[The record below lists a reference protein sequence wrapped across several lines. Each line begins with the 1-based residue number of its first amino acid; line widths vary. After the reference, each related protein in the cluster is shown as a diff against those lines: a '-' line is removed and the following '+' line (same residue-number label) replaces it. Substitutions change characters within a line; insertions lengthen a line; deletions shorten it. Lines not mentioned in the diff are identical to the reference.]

1 MKKIISILL
10 STIIFCSLFA
20 IPLSVGAKTINIE
33 SSTVAMDADCEDG
46 YRFVERCEEGVTKDN
61 WAYHIIKEQN
71 INTDEYKFFAALAA
85 YKGTATT
92 VTLPTKISTETGTYD
107 ILKYYGHILA
117 NNNTVKKASIPDNN
131 TKIQIPG
138 TIFASSSTL
147 EEVTIGSAVKSV
159 YTSMFESDT
168 KLKTVNFTKEFLAQK
183 PFVGSRA
190 FAKCTSLRNLVLPN
204 GISGIADD
212 ALVDAKNLETVSCG
226 KDIEEFGIYN
236 NVNLKKITLNC
247 KKAKTRLYFNNFG
260 WEGVNHNPKA
270 FNYKPVIVEC
280 YSGTEAEY
288 YVNNVYPYW
297 KGYEDDFKFVSL
309 GQCEGTPYSHPTT
322 APPTT
327 TAPYTV
333 SVGEGSEF
341 YLAGTFNDWT
351 RDDSTKLI
359 YNPTSKTLEK
369 EVTLNKGVYEFI
381 VCDIN
386 TSHRFN
392 LIKGGILG
400 DNNCPDPSKFSIAT
414 DNSKVKFVFDGIKVK
429 MYINEQEATSTTLPP
444 ETSTSTTLP
453 PETSTSTSTS
463 SSSTVTSTS
472 VTTSTTV
479 PDTSVSE
486 TASVPSTP
494 SKPTVTAGTLE
505 LEKTNDTL
513 FVGKGREYKYTFTCN
528 DLINHVEFV
537 SDKNTVAQVNLNKD
551 NTFTV
556 VPLTKGTATI
566 TATLYDRDNREV
578 TKSTFTV
585 TVKQPVTKITIKA
598 NNKVVNNNV
607 INIKKVNGRAK
618 LNVSVAPANAD
629 NKNYSYSYNKNIIS
643 IDEKGN
649 VKAKKI
655 GFTNVTVKSND
666 GKLKTTVKVT
676 VGNTATGI
684 KISSARF
691 ITNVNSK
698 SKFNPTI
705 YYKKYS
711 NNKLGK
717 DAFWKSS
724 NNRVATIDKDGNVTA
739 VADGWCYIQATAKD
753 GSNKK
758 SNNCLVIVG
767 KNKVQS
773 IKKTNYT
780 QSKINVKKK
789 HSITLKVEVKKINA
803 TYKNCNW
810 SANNKLV
817 KISNTKI
824 YYSKDKKHC
833 YVQAKVTTKKKGTCY
848 VYCKT
853 KDGSNKQ
860 LRYKIVIK

>member
-1 MKKIISILL
+1 M
-10 STIIFCSLFA
+10 FC
-20 IPLSVGAKTINIE
+20 
-33 SSTVAMDADCEDG
+33 DC
-46 YRFVERCEEGVTKDN
+46 
-61 WAYHIIKEQN
+61 
-71 INTDEYKFFAALAA
+71 
-85 YKGTATT
+85 
-92 VTLPTKISTETGTYD
+92 
-107 ILKYYGHILA
+107 
-117 NNNTVKKASIPDNN
+117 
-131 TKIQIPG
+131 
-138 TIFASSSTL
+138 
-147 EEVTIGSAVKSV
+147 
-159 YTSMFESDT
+159 T

-183 PFVGSRA
+183 PYIGAGA
-190 FAKCTSLRNLVLPN
+190 FTRCTSLRNLVLPN
-204 GISGIADD
+204 GISGVSDD
-212 ALVDAKNLETVSCG
+212 ALVGCKNLNT
-226 KDIEEFGIYN
+226 ITFGESIDLCPITSD
-236 NVNLKKITLNC
+236 NVNLTNIKLLRKKNDVGLMFLNAYTLNRGYPI
-247 KKAKTRLYFNNFG
+247 KFTK
-260 WEGVNHNPKA
+260 
-270 FNYKPVIVEC
+270 KPVTVEC
-280 YSGTEAEY
+280 YEGTLEAY
-288 YVNNVYPYW
+288 YLANVYPTRP
-297 KGYEDDFKFVSL
+297 GFENSFKFVSL
-309 GQCEGTPYSHPTT
+309 GKVDGDPYVPPTT
-322 APPTT
+322 EPPTT

-333 SVGEGSEF
+333 SVGEGDEW
-341 YLAGTFNDWT
+341 YLISSFNDWI
-351 RDDSTKLI
+351 RDDNSKMT
-359 YNPTSKTLEK
+359 YNPANNTFEKTYTVKAGTYTYEAISPSC
-369 EVTLNKGVYEFI
+369 EEAFGSDGVITFSDPEFT
-381 VCDIN
+381 VE
-386 TSHRFN
+386 
-392 LIKGGILG
+392 
-400 DNNCPDPSKFSIAT
+400 T
-414 DNSKVKFVFDGIKVK
+414 DNSTVKFVFDGIKVK
-429 MYINEQEATSTTLPP
+429 MYINEQETTSTTVPP
-444 ETSTSTTLP
+444 TTTSTTVP
-453 PETSTSTSTS
+453 TTTTTTST
-463 SSSTVTSTS
+463 TVPSTS

-494 SKPTVTAGTLE
+494 TIPTVTAGTLE

-513 FVGKGREYKYTFTCN
+513 FVGKSREYKYTSSCN
-528 DLINHVEFV
+528 DPINYVKFV
-537 SDKNTVAQVNLNKD
+537 SSDNTIAQVNLNLNKD

-598 NNKVVNNNV
+598 NNKAVNNNV

-629 NKNYSYSYNKNIIS
+629 DKRVTYKSSDTSVATVNS
-643 IDEKGN
+643 KGLIT
-649 VKAKKI
+649 AKKI

-666 GKLKTTVKVT
+666 SNLKATVKVT
-676 VGNTATGI
+676 VGDTATSI
-684 KISSARF
+684 KIPLARF
-691 ITNVNSK
+691 ITTVNSK
-698 SKFNPTI
+698 AKLNPTI

-724 NNRVATIDKDGNVTA
+724 NNKVATVDSKGNVTA
-739 VADGWCYIQATAKD
+739 ISNGWCYVQATAKD

-758 SNNCLVIVG
+758 SNNCLVVVG

-789 HSITLKVEVKKINA
+789 HSITLKVEVKEINA

-810 SANNKLV
+810 STNNKLV

-833 YVQAKVTTKKKGTCY
+833 YVQAKVTAKKKGTCY

>member
-1 MKKIISILL
+1 MKKLISILL
-10 STIIFCSLFA
+10 STIILSSVFSVC
-20 IPLSVGAKTINIE
+20 LSV
-33 SSTVAMDADCEDG
+33 S
-46 YRFVERCEEGVTKDN
+46 
-61 WAYHIIKEQN
+61 
-71 INTDEYKFFAALAA
+71 
-85 YKGTATT
+85 ATT
-92 VTLPTKISTETGTYD
+92 NLPEEIDRGTTTDGWTYSINKIKNENTEKYEYFAYVGEYVGTKSEATLPVKINNYNVTEASPLL
-107 ILKYYGHILA
+107 IKNNKFLKKL
-117 NNNTVKKASIPDNN
+117 TIPDSAN
-131 TKIQIPG
+131 KIKYVNGNSICFKG
-138 TIFASSSTL
+138 SSTL
-147 EEVTIGSAVKSV
+147 EEVTVGSAVKSI
-159 YTSMFESDT
+159 YSAMFCDCT

-183 PFVGSRA
+183 PYIGAGA
-190 FAKCTSLRNLVLPN
+190 FTRCTSLRNLVLPN
-204 GISGIADD
+204 GISGVSDD
-212 ALVDAKNLETVSCG
+212 ALDDAKNLETVSCG

-260 WEGVNHNPKA
+260 WEGVNHNPKT

-280 YSGTEAEY
+280 YSGTEVEY

-333 SVGEGSEF
+333 SVGEGDEW
-341 YLAGTFNDWT
+341 YLISSFNNWIRDDNSKMTYNPANNTFEKTYTVKAGTYTYEAF
-351 RDDSTKLI
+351 S
-359 YNPTSKTLEK
+359 PSCK
-369 EVTLNKGVYEFI
+369 EVFGSDGVI
-381 VCDIN
+381 
-386 TSHRFN
+386 TSN
-392 LIKGGILG
+392 
-400 DNNCPDPSKFSIAT
+400 DPKFTVDT
-414 DNSKVKFVFDGIKVK
+414 DNSTVKFVFDGIKVK
-429 MYINEQEATSTTLPP
+429 MYINEQETTSTTVPP
-444 ETSTSTTLP
+444 TTTSTTVP
-453 PETSTSTSTS
+453 TTTTTTTTST
-463 SSSTVTSTS
+463 TVPSTS

-494 SKPTVTAGTLE
+494 TIPTVTAGTLE

-513 FVGKGREYKYTFTCN
+513 FVGKSREYKYTFSCN
-528 DLINHVEFV
+528 DPINHIEFV
-537 SDKNTVAQVNLNKD
+537 SDKNTVAQVNLKKD
-551 NTFTV
+551 NAFTV
-556 VPLTKGTATI
+556 VPLAKGTATI
-566 TATLYDRDNREV
+566 TATLYDRGNREV

-629 NKNYSYSYNKNIIS
+629 DKRVTYKSSDTSVATVNS
-643 IDEKGN
+643 KGLIT
-649 VKAKKI
+649 AKKI
-655 GFTNVTVKSND
+655 GYTTITIASND
-666 GKLKTTVKVT
+666 GNVKTTVKVT
-676 VGNTATGI
+676 VGDTATSI
-684 KISSARF
+684 KIPSTRF
-691 ITNVNSK
+691 ITTKNSK
-698 SKFNPTI
+698 AKLNPTI

-724 NNRVATIDKDGNVTA
+724 NNKVATVDSKGNVTA
-739 VADGWCYIQATAKD
+739 ISNGWCYVQATAKD

-758 SNNCLVIVG
+758 SNNCLVVVG
-767 KNKVQS
+767 KNKVQN

-833 YVQAKVTTKKKGTCY
+833 YVQAKVTAKKKGTCY

>member
-1 MKKIISILL
+1 MKKIVSILL

-20 IPLSVGAKTINIE
+20 IPLSVGAKTVNIE
-33 SSTVAMDADCEDG
+33 SSTAAMDADCEDG
-46 YRFVERCEEGVTKDN
+46 YRFVERYEEGITKDN
-61 WAYHIIKEQN
+61 WVYHIIKEQN
-71 INTDEYKFFAALAA
+71 INTDEYKFFAALGA

-92 VTLPTKISTETGTYD
+92 VTLPTKISTKTGTYD
-107 ILKYYGHILA
+107 ILKYYGDILR
-117 NNNTVKKASIPDNN
+117 NNSTVKKAVIPDNK

-138 TIFASSSTL
+138 CIFRASSTL
-147 EEVTIGSAVKSV
+147 EEVTVGSAVKSI
-159 YTSMFESDT
+159 YSAMFCDCT

-183 PFVGSRA
+183 PYIGSGA
-190 FAKCTSLRNLVLPN
+190 FARCTSLRNLVLPK

-212 ALVDAKNLETVSCG
+212 ALADAKNLETVNCG
-226 KDIEEFGIYN
+226 KDIEKFGIYN

-247 KKAKTRLYFNNFG
+247 KNAKTELYFNNFG
-260 WEGVNHNPKA
+260 WEGVNHNPKT

-333 SVGEGSEF
+333 SVGEKDEW
-341 YLAGTFNDWT
+341 YLISSFNEWVK
-351 RDDSTKLI
+351 DDNSRMT
-359 YNPTSKTLEK
+359 YNPTNNTFEKTYIVNAGTYTYEVFSPSCK
-369 EVTLNKGVYEFI
+369 EVFGSDGVISFSDPEFT
-381 VCDIN
+381 VDKDN
-386 TSHRFN
+386 T
-392 LIKGGILG
+392 
-400 DNNCPDPSKFSIAT
+400 T
-414 DNSKVKFVFDGIKVK
+414 VKFVFDGIKVR

-444 ETSTSTTLP
+444 K
-453 PETSTSTSTS
+453 TSTSTSTS

-472 VTTSTTV
+472 ATTNTTV
-479 PDTSVSE
+479 SNTSSSEISTENISE

-494 SKPTVTAGTLE
+494 SRPTVTAGTLE

-537 SDKNTVAQVNLNKD
+537 SDKNIVAQVNLNKD
-551 NTFTV
+551 NSFTV
-556 VPLTKGTATI
+556 VPLSKGEATI

-578 TKSTFTV
+578 AKSTFTV
-585 TVKQPVTKITIKA
+585 TVKQPVTKITVKA
-598 NNKVVNNNV
+598 NNKVVNDNV
-607 INIKKVNGRAK
+607 VNINKINGKAK

-629 NKNYSYSYNKNIIS
+629 DKNYSYSYNKDVIS

-655 GFTNVTVKSND
+655 GFTNVTIKSND
-666 GKLKTTVKVT
+666 SNLKATVKVT
-676 VGNTATGI
+676 VGNTATNI
-684 KISSARF
+684 KIASTSF
-691 ITNVNSK
+691 ITTKNSK
-698 SKFNPTI
+698 SKLNPTI

-817 KISNTKI
+817 KISNAKI

-860 LRYKIVIK
+860 LRYKIIIK

>member
-107 ILKYYGHILA
+107 ILKYYGDILR
-117 NNNTVKKASIPDNN
+117 NNSTIKKAVIPDNK

-138 TIFASSSTL
+138 CIFRGSSTL
-147 EEVTIGSAVKSV
+147 EEVTVGSAVKNIYSA
-159 YTSMFESDT
+159 MFCDCT

-183 PFVGSRA
+183 PYIGAGA
-190 FAKCTSLRNLVLPN
+190 FTRCTSLRKLVLPN
-204 GISGIADD
+204 GISDVSDD
-212 ALVDAKNLETVSCG
+212 ALAGCKNLNTITFGEDIKSCPITT
-226 KDIEEFGIYN
+226 D
-236 NVNLKKITLNC
+236 NVNLTNIKLLRKKSDVGFYSVNPGNGNHNC
-247 KKAKTRLYFNNFG
+247 PINFNNS
-260 WEGVNHNPKA
+260 EVT
-270 FNYKPVIVEC
+270 VEC
-280 YSGTEAEY
+280 YEGTLAAYDIANY
-288 YVNNVYPYW
+288 YPTQGI
-297 KGYEDDFKFVSL
+297 KFSFTFKSL
-309 GQCEGTPYSHPTT
+309 GKVDGDPYVPPTT
-322 APPTT
+322 EPPTT

-333 SVGEGSEF
+333 SVGEGDEW

-369 EVTLNKGVYEFI
+369 EVTLNKGNYEFYI
-381 VCDIN
+381 STIDGLHAFSLV
-386 TSHRFN
+386 
-392 LIKGGILG
+392 KGGIFG
-400 DNNCPDPSKFSIAT
+400 YDNWPDPSKFSIAT
-414 DNSKVKFVFDGIKVK
+414 DNSKVKFVFDGIKVR

-444 ETSTSTTLP
+444 TTTSTTLP
-453 PETSTSTSTS
+453 STTTTTST
-463 SSSTVTSTS
+463 TVPSTS

-479 PDTSVSE
+479 PDTSVTE

-494 SKPTVTAGTLE
+494 ARPTITAGTVE

-513 FVGKGREYKYTFTCN
+513 FVGNGREYKYTFTCN
-528 DLINHVEFV
+528 DPINHVEFV

-607 INIKKVNGRAK
+607 INIKKVNGKAK
-618 LNVSVAPANAD
+618 LNVSVAPVNAD

-691 ITNVNSK
+691 IATKNSK
-698 SKFNPTI
+698 AELNPTI

-724 NNRVATIDKDGNVTA
+724 NNKVATVDSKGNVTA
-739 VADGWCYIQATAKD
+739 ISNGWCYVQATAKD

-758 SNNCLVIVG
+758 SNNCLVVVG

-860 LRYKIVIK
+860 LRYKIIIK

>member
-1 MKKIISILL
+1 MKKLISILL
-10 STIIFCSLFA
+10 STIILSSVFSVC
-20 IPLSVGAKTINIE
+20 LSVSATTNSLETIDYGTTSDGWYYNICKEKNPDTDDYFCYAYITGYVGNKSEATFPTKVVAKSGTYN
-33 SSTVAMDADCEDG
+33 
-46 YRFVERCEEGVTKDN
+46 VTEAGPLLIKDN
-61 WAYHIIKEQN
+61 KY
-71 INTDEYKFFAALAA
+71 
-85 YKGTATT
+85 
-92 VTLPTKISTETGTYD
+92 
-107 ILKYYGHILA
+107 LKKL
-117 NNNTVKKASIPDNN
+117 TIPDSTN
-131 TKIQIPG
+131 KIKYVNDNSISFWG
-138 TIFASSSTL
+138 STTL

-168 KLKTVNFTKEFLAQK
+168 KLKTVNFTKKFLAQK
-183 PFVGSRA
+183 PYIGSRA

-212 ALVDAKNLETVSCG
+212 ALVGCKNLNT
-226 KDIEEFGIYN
+226 ITFGESIQACPITTD
-236 NVNLKKITLNC
+236 NVNLTNIKLLRKKSDARN
-247 KKAKTRLYFNNFG
+247 YFVNANNG
-260 WEGVNHNPKA
+260 
-270 FNYKPVIVEC
+270 NYGSPVEFTNKPVTVEC
-280 YSGTEAEY
+280 YEGTMEAY
-288 YVNNVYPYW
+288 NIQNVYPT
-297 KGYEDDFKFVSL
+297 KSGFENSFKFVSL
-309 GQCEGTPYSHPTT
+309 GKVDGDPYVPPTT
-322 APPTT
+322 EPPTT

-333 SVGEGSEF
+333 SVGEGDEW
-341 YLAGTFNDWT
+341 YLISSFNNWVKDNNSRMTYNPANNTFEKTYTVKAGTYTYEAISPSCEEAFGSD
-351 RDDSTKLI
+351 
-359 YNPTSKTLEK
+359 
-369 EVTLNKGVYEFI
+369 GVITFSDPEFT
-381 VCDIN
+381 VD
-386 TSHRFN
+386 
-392 LIKGGILG
+392 
-400 DNNCPDPSKFSIAT
+400 T
-414 DNSKVKFVFDGIKVK
+414 DNSTVKFVFDGIKVR
-429 MYINEQEATSTTLPP
+429 MYINEQETTSTTLPP
-444 ETSTSTTLP
+444 TTTSTTVP
-453 PETSTSTSTS
+453 STTTTNTTV
-463 SSSTVTSTS
+463 SSTT

-494 SKPTVTAGTLE
+494 TRPTITAGTLE

-528 DLINHVEFV
+528 DPINHIEFV

-585 TVKQPVTKITIKA
+585 AVKQPVTKITIKA
-598 NNKVVNNNV
+598 NNKIVNNNV

-666 GKLKTTVKVT
+666 SNLKTTVKVT
-676 VGNTATGI
+676 VGNTAKSI

-691 ITNVNSK
+691 ITTKNSK
-698 SKFNPTI
+698 AKLNPTI

-724 NNRVATIDKDGNVTA
+724 NNKVATVDSKGNVTA
-739 VADGWCYIQATAKD
+739 ISNGWCYVQATAKD

-758 SNNCLVIVG
+758 SNNCLVVVG

-789 HSITLKVEVKKINA
+789 HSIKLKVEVKKTDA

-817 KISNTKI
+817 KISNAKI

-833 YVQAKVTTKKKGTCY
+833 YVQAKVTAKKKGTCY

-853 KDGSNKQ
+853 KDSSNKQ
-860 LRYKIVIK
+860 LRYKIIIK

>member
-1 MKKIISILL
+1 MKKLISILL
-10 STIIFCSLFA
+10 STIILSSVFSVC
-20 IPLSVGAKTINIE
+20 LSVSATTNLPEEIDRDTTADGWAYTINKLKIDNTE
-33 SSTVAMDADCEDG
+33 KYEYYAYVYEYVGTKSEATLPVKINN
-46 YRFVERCEEGVTKDN
+46 YNVTNASNGLIKDN
-61 WAYHIIKEQN
+61 KY
-71 INTDEYKFFAALAA
+71 
-85 YKGTATT
+85 
-92 VTLPTKISTETGTYD
+92 
-107 ILKYYGHILA
+107 LKKL
-117 NNNTVKKASIPDNN
+117 TIPDSAN
-131 TKIQIPG
+131 KIAHENGNSICFKG
-138 TIFASSSTL
+138 SSTL
-147 EEVTIGSAVKSV
+147 EEVTVGSAVKSI
-159 YTSMFESDT
+159 YSAMFCDCT

-183 PFVGSRA
+183 PYIGAGA
-190 FAKCTSLRNLVLPN
+190 FTRCTSLRNLVLPN

-212 ALVDAKNLETVSCG
+212 ALADAKNLETVSCG

-260 WEGVNHNPKA
+260 WEGVNHNPKT

-280 YSGTEAEY
+280 YSGTEVEY

-333 SVGEGSEF
+333 SVGEGDEWYIVGDFTS
-341 YLAGTFNDWT
+341 WSKQ
-351 RDDSTKLI
+351 DSNKMT
-359 YNPTSKTLEK
+359 YNPANNTFEKTY
-369 EVTLNKGVYEFI
+369 TLNKGNYGFRVKSDKCPKDFGPNGAIDYADPIF
-381 VCDIN
+381 DI
-386 TSHRFN
+386 
-392 LIKGGILG
+392 I
-400 DNNCPDPSKFSIAT
+400 T
-414 DNSKVKFVFDGIKVK
+414 DNSTVKFVFDGIKVR
-429 MYINEQEATSTTLPP
+429 MYINEQETTSTTVPP
-444 ETSTSTTLP
+444 TTTSTTVP
-453 PETSTSTSTS
+453 TTTTTTST
-463 SSSTVTSTS
+463 TVPSTS

-494 SKPTVTAGTLE
+494 TIPTVTAGTLN

-513 FVGKGREYKYTFTCN
+513 FVGESREYKYTFSCN
-528 DLINHVEFV
+528 DPINYVKFV
-537 SDKNTVAQVNLNKD
+537 SSDNTIAQVNLNLNKD

-629 NKNYSYSYNKNIIS
+629 NKNCSYSYNKNIIS

-666 GKLKTTVKVT
+666 SNLEATVKVT
-676 VGNTATGI
+676 VGDTATGI
-684 KISSARF
+684 KIPSARF
-691 ITNVNSK
+691 ITTVNSK
-698 SKFNPTI
+698 AKLNPTI

-717 DAFWKSS
+717 DVFWKSS
-724 NNRVATIDKDGNVTA
+724 NNKVATVDSKGDVTA
-739 VADGWCYIQATAKD
+739 ISNGWCYVQATAKD

-758 SNNCLVIVG
+758 SNNCLVVVG

-833 YVQAKVTTKKKGTCY
+833 YVQAKVTAKKKGTCY

>member
-1 MKKIISILL
+1 MKKLISILL
-10 STIIFCSLFA
+10 STIILSSVFSVC
-20 IPLSVGAKTINIE
+20 LSVSATTNSLETIDYGTTSDGWYYNICKEKNPDTDDYFCYAYITGYVGNKSEATFPTKVVAKSGTYN
-33 SSTVAMDADCEDG
+33 
-46 YRFVERCEEGVTKDN
+46 VTEAGPLLIKDN
-61 WAYHIIKEQN
+61 KY
-71 INTDEYKFFAALAA
+71 
-85 YKGTATT
+85 
-92 VTLPTKISTETGTYD
+92 
-107 ILKYYGHILA
+107 LKKL
-117 NNNTVKKASIPDNN
+117 TIPDSTN
-131 TKIQIPG
+131 KIKYVNDNSISFWG
-138 TIFASSSTL
+138 STTL
-147 EEVTIGSAVKSV
+147 EKVTIGSAVKNI

-247 KKAKTRLYFNNFG
+247 KKAKARLYFNNFG
-260 WEGVNHNPKA
+260 WEGVNHNPKT

-297 KGYEDDFKFVSL
+297 KGYKDDFKFVSL

-333 SVGEGSEF
+333 SVGEGGEW
-341 YLAGTFNDWT
+341 YLAGTFNSYT

-359 YNPTSKTLEK
+359 YNPTNKTLEK
-369 EVTLNKGVYEFI
+369 EVTLNKGDYEFI
-381 VCDIN
+381 VCDID
-386 TSHRFN
+386 TSYRFN

-414 DNSKVKFVFDGIKVK
+414 DNSTVKFVFDGIKVK
-429 MYINEQEATSTTLPP
+429 MYINEQEVTSTTLPP
-444 ETSTSTTLP
+444 T
-453 PETSTSTSTS
+453 
-463 SSSTVTSTS
+463 
-472 VTTSTTV
+472 TTSTTV
-479 PDTSVSE
+479 PDTSISE

-494 SKPTVTAGTLE
+494 ARPTITAGTLE

-513 FVGKGREYKYTFTCN
+513 FVGKGRKYKYTFTCN
-528 DLINHVEFV
+528 DPINHIEFV

-556 VPLTKGTATI
+556 VPLAKGTATI

-578 TKSTFTV
+578 TKSIFTV

-629 NKNYSYSYNKNIIS
+629 NKRVTYTSSNSKVATVNS
-643 IDEKGN
+643 KGLIT
-649 VKAKKI
+649 AKKI

-666 GKLKTTVKVT
+666 SNLKATVKVT
-676 VGNTATGI
+676 VGDTAKSI

-691 ITNVNSK
+691 ITTANSK
-698 SKFNPTI
+698 VKLNSII

-724 NNRVATIDKDGNVTA
+724 NNKVATVDSKGNVTA
-739 VADGWCYIQATAKD
+739 ISNGWCYVQATAKD

-767 KNKVQS
+767 NNKVQS

-810 SANNKLV
+810 LANNKLV

-833 YVQAKVTTKKKGTCY
+833 YVQTKVTAKKKGTCY

>member
-1 MKKIISILL
+1 MKKFISILL
-10 STIIFCSLFA
+10 STIILSSVFSVC
-20 IPLSVGAKTINIE
+20 LSVSAVTNLPEEIDRGTTTDGWTYSINKIKNE
-33 SSTVAMDADCEDG
+33 NTEKYEYFAYVGEYVG
-46 YRFVERCEEGVTKDN
+46 TKSE
-61 WAYHIIKEQN
+61 A
-71 INTDEYKFFAALAA
+71 
-85 YKGTATT
+85 
-92 VTLPTKISTETGTYD
+92 TLPVKINNYNVTEASPLL
-107 ILKYYGHILA
+107 IKNNKFLKKL
-117 NNNTVKKASIPDNN
+117 TIPDSAN
-131 TKIQIPG
+131 KIKYVNDNSISFWG
-138 TIFASSSTL
+138 STTL
-147 EEVTIGSAVKSV
+147 EEVTIGSAVKNI
-159 YTSMFESDT
+159 YTSLFEGDT

-183 PFVGSRA
+183 PYIGSRA

-204 GISGIADD
+204 GISGVSDD
-212 ALVDAKNLETVSCG
+212 ALVGCKNLNT
-226 KDIEEFGIYN
+226 ITFGESIQACPITTD
-236 NVNLKKITLNC
+236 NVNLTNIKLLRKKSDARN
-247 KKAKTRLYFNNFG
+247 YFVNANNG
-260 WEGVNHNPKA
+260 
-270 FNYKPVIVEC
+270 NYGSPVEFTNKPVTVEC
-280 YSGTEAEY
+280 YEGTMEAY
-288 YVNNVYPYW
+288 NIQNVYPT
-297 KGYEDDFKFVSL
+297 KSGFENSFKFVSL
-309 GQCEGTPYSHPTT
+309 GKVDGDPYVPPTT

-333 SVGEGSEF
+333 SVGEGDEW
-341 YLAGTFNDWT
+341 YLISSFNDWGNWNG
-351 RDDSTKLI
+351 STVSDQTTKMT
-359 YNPTSKTLEK
+359 YNPANNTFEKSYTLSK
-369 EVTLNKGVYEFI
+369 GDYEFL
-381 VCDIN
+381 VVAN
-386 TSHRFN
+386 SSFN
-392 LIKGGILG
+392 RHYFGLNGECSA
-400 DNNCPDPSKFSIAT
+400 NQEFSIPT

-429 MYINEQEATSTTLPP
+429 MYINEQETTSTTVPP
-444 ETSTSTTLP
+444 TTTSTTVP
-453 PETSTSTSTS
+453 STTITTST
-463 SSSTVTSTS
+463 TVPSTS
-472 VTTSTTV
+472 VTTGTTV

-494 SKPTVTAGTLE
+494 TIPTVTAGTLN

-513 FVGKGREYKYTFTCN
+513 FVGKSREYKYTSSCN
-528 DLINHVEFV
+528 DPINYVKFV
-537 SDKNTVAQVNLNKD
+537 SSDNTIAQVNLNLNKD

-566 TATLYDRDNREV
+566 TATLYDRNNREV

-629 NKNYSYSYNKNIIS
+629 DKRVTYKSSDTSVATVNS
-643 IDEKGN
+643 KGLIT
-649 VKAKKI
+649 AKKI
-655 GFTNVTVKSND
+655 GYTTITIASND
-666 GKLKTTVKVT
+666 GNVKTTVKVT
-676 VGNTATGI
+676 VGDTATSI
-684 KISSARF
+684 KIPSTRF
-691 ITNVNSK
+691 ITTVNSK
-698 SKFNPTI
+698 AKLNPTI

-724 NNRVATIDKDGNVTA
+724 NNKVATVDSKGNVTA
-739 VADGWCYIQATAKD
+739 VSNGWCYVQATAKD

-758 SNNCLVIVG
+758 SNNCLVVVG

-833 YVQAKVTTKKKGTCY
+833 YVQAKVTAKKKGTCY

>member
-1 MKKIISILL
+1 MKKLISILL
-10 STIIFCSLFA
+10 STIILSSVFSVC
-20 IPLSVGAKTINIE
+20 LSVSAVTNSLETIDYGTTSDGWYYNICKE
-33 SSTVAMDADCEDG
+33 KNPDTDDYFYYAYITG
-46 YRFVERCEEGVTKDN
+46 YVGNKSE
-61 WAYHIIKEQN
+61 
-71 INTDEYKFFAALAA
+71 
-85 YKGTATT
+85 ATF
-92 VTLPTKISTETGTYD
+92 PTKVTAKTGTYNVTEAGPLLIKD
-107 ILKYYGHILA
+107 NKYLKKL
-117 NNNTVKKASIPDNN
+117 TIPDATN
-131 TKIQIPG
+131 KIAHENGNSICFKG
-138 TIFASSSTL
+138 SSTL
-147 EEVTIGSAVKSV
+147 EEVTVGSAVKSI
-159 YTSMFESDT
+159 YSAMFCDCT

-183 PFVGSRA
+183 PYIGSGA
-190 FAKCTSLRNLVLPN
+190 FTRCTSLRNLVLPN

-212 ALVDAKNLETVSCG
+212 ALADAKNLETVNCG
-226 KDIEEFGIYN
+226 KDIEKFGIYN

-247 KKAKTRLYFNNFG
+247 KSAKTELYFNNFG
-260 WEGVNHNPKA
+260 WEGVNHDPKT

-333 SVGEGSEF
+333 SVGEKDEW
-341 YLAGTFNDWT
+341 YLISSFNEWVKDDNSRMTYNPSNNTFEKTYIVNAGTYTYEVF
-351 RDDSTKLI
+351 S
-359 YNPTSKTLEK
+359 PSCK
-369 EVTLNKGVYEFI
+369 EVFGSDGVISFSDPEFT
-381 VCDIN
+381 VD
-386 TSHRFN
+386 
-392 LIKGGILG
+392 K
-400 DNNCPDPSKFSIAT
+400 
-414 DNSKVKFVFDGIKVK
+414 DNSTVKFVFDGIKVR
-429 MYINEQEATSTTLPP
+429 MYINEQEVTSTTLP
-444 ETSTSTTLP
+444 S
-453 PETSTSTSTS
+453 ETSTSTSTS

-472 VTTSTTV
+472 VSNTSSSEISTENI
-479 PDTSVSE
+479 SE
-486 TASVPSTP
+486 TASVPSIP
-494 SKPTVTAGTLE
+494 ARPTVTAGTLK

-528 DLINHVEFV
+528 DPINHVEFV
-537 SDKNTVAQVNLNKD
+537 SDKNIVAQVNLNKD
-551 NTFTV
+551 NSFTV
-556 VPLTKGTATI
+556 VPLNKGKATI
-566 TATLYDRDNREV
+566 TATLYDRDNKEV
-578 TKSTFTV
+578 AKSTFTV
-585 TVKQPVTKITIKA
+585 TVKQPVTIITVKA
-598 NNKVVNNNV
+598 NNKVVNDNV

-629 NKNYSYSYNKNIIS
+629 NKNYSYYYNKNVIS
-643 IDEKGN
+643 IDKNGN
-649 VKAKKI
+649 VKGLKI
-655 GFTNVTVKSND
+655 GFTNVTIKSND
-666 GKLKTTVKVT
+666 GKCKTTVKVT
-676 VGNTATGI
+676 VGDTATGI

-691 ITNVNSK
+691 ITTKNSK
-698 SKFNPTI
+698 SKLNPTI

-780 QSKINVKKK
+780 QSEINVKKK

-860 LRYKIVIK
+860 LRYKIIIK

>member
-1 MKKIISILL
+1 MKKLISILL
-10 STIIFCSLFA
+10 STIILSSVFSVC
-20 IPLSVGAKTINIE
+20 LSVSAATNSLETIDYGTTSDGWYYNICKEKNPDTDDYFYYAYITGYVGTKLEATFPTKVVAKSGTYN
-33 SSTVAMDADCEDG
+33 
-46 YRFVERCEEGVTKDN
+46 VTEAGPLLIKDN
-61 WAYHIIKEQN
+61 KY
-71 INTDEYKFFAALAA
+71 
-85 YKGTATT
+85 
-92 VTLPTKISTETGTYD
+92 
-107 ILKYYGHILA
+107 LKKL
-117 NNNTVKKASIPDNN
+117 TIPDSAN
-131 TKIQIPG
+131 KIKYVNDNSISFWG
-138 TIFASSSTL
+138 SSTL

-183 PFVGSRA
+183 PYIGSRA

-204 GISGIADD
+204 GISGVSDD
-212 ALVDAKNLETVSCG
+212 ALVGCKNLNT
-226 KDIEEFGIYN
+226 ITFGESIDLCPITSD
-236 NVNLKKITLNC
+236 NVNLTNIKLLRKKNDVGLMFLNAYTLNRGYPI
-247 KKAKTRLYFNNFG
+247 KFTK
-260 WEGVNHNPKA
+260 
-270 FNYKPVIVEC
+270 KPVTVEC
-280 YSGTEAEY
+280 YEGTLEAY
-288 YVNNVYPYW
+288 YLANVYPTRP
-297 KGYEDDFKFVSL
+297 GFENSFKFVSL
-309 GQCEGTPYSHPTT
+309 GKVDGDPYVPPTT
-322 APPTT
+322 EPPTT

-333 SVGEGSEF
+333 SVGEGDEW
-341 YLAGTFNDWT
+341 YLISSFNDWI
-351 RDDSTKLI
+351 RDDNSKMT
-359 YNPTSKTLEK
+359 YNPANNTFEKTYTVKAGTYTYEAISPSC
-369 EVTLNKGVYEFI
+369 EEAFGSDGVITFSDPEFT
-381 VCDIN
+381 VE
-386 TSHRFN
+386 
-392 LIKGGILG
+392 
-400 DNNCPDPSKFSIAT
+400 T
-414 DNSKVKFVFDGIKVK
+414 DNSTVKFVFDGIKVK
-429 MYINEQEATSTTLPP
+429 MYINEQETTSTTVPP
-444 ETSTSTTLP
+444 TTTSTTVP
-453 PETSTSTSTS
+453 STTITTST
-463 SSSTVTSTS
+463 TVPSTS

-494 SKPTVTAGTLE
+494 TIPTVTAGTLE

-513 FVGKGREYKYTFTCN
+513 FVGKSRKYKYISSCN
-528 DLINHVEFV
+528 DPINHIEFV

-551 NTFTV
+551 NAFTV

-566 TATLYDRDNREV
+566 TATLYDRNNREV

-629 NKNYSYSYNKNIIS
+629 NKNCSYSYNKNIIS

-655 GFTNVTVKSND
+655 GFTNVTIKSND
-666 GKLKTTVKVT
+666 SNLKATVKVT
-676 VGNTATGI
+676 VGDTATGI
-684 KISSARF
+684 KIPSARF
-691 ITNVNSK
+691 ITTVNSK
-698 SKFNPTI
+698 AKLNPTI

-717 DAFWKSS
+717 DVFWKSS
-724 NNRVATIDKDGNVTA
+724 NNKVATVDSKGDVTA
-739 VADGWCYIQATAKD
+739 ISNGWCYVQATAKD

-758 SNNCLVIVG
+758 SNNCLVVVG

-789 HSITLKVEVKKINA
+789 HSITLKVEVRKINA

-833 YVQAKVTTKKKGTCY
+833 YVQAKVTAKKKGTCY

>member
-1 MKKIISILL
+1 MKKLISILL
-10 STIIFCSLFA
+10 STIILSSVFSVC
-20 IPLSVGAKTINIE
+20 LSV
-33 SSTVAMDADCEDG
+33 S
-46 YRFVERCEEGVTKDN
+46 
-61 WAYHIIKEQN
+61 
-71 INTDEYKFFAALAA
+71 
-85 YKGTATT
+85 ATT
-92 VTLPTKISTETGTYD
+92 NLPEEIDRGTTSDGWTYSINKIKNENTEKYEYFAYVGEYVGTKSEATLPVKINNYNVTEASPLLIKNNKY
-107 ILKYYGHILA
+107 LKKL
-117 NNNTVKKASIPDNN
+117 TIPDSTN
-131 TKIQIPG
+131 KIKYVNDNSISFWG
-138 TIFASSSTL
+138 SSTL
-147 EEVTIGSAVKSV
+147 EEVTIGSAVKNV

-168 KLKTVNFTKEFLAQK
+168 KLKTVNFTKEFLTQK
-183 PFVGSRA
+183 PFIGSRA
-190 FAKCTSLRNLVLPN
+190 FAKCTSLRKLVLPN
-204 GISGIADD
+204 GISDVSD
-212 ALVDAKNLETVSCG
+212 NALAGCKNLNT
-226 KDIEEFGIYN
+226 ITFGESIQACPITTD
-236 NVNLKKITLNC
+236 NVNLTNIKLLRKKSDARN
-247 KKAKTRLYFNNFG
+247 YFVNANNG
-260 WEGVNHNPKA
+260 
-270 FNYKPVIVEC
+270 NYGSPVEFTNKPVTVEC
-280 YSGTEAEY
+280 YEGTMEAY
-288 YVNNVYPYW
+288 NIQNVYPT
-297 KGYEDDFKFVSL
+297 KSGFENSFKFVSL
-309 GQCEGTPYSHPTT
+309 GKVDGDPYVPPTT
-322 APPTT
+322 EPPTT

-333 SVGEGSEF
+333 SVGEGDEW

-369 EVTLNKGVYEFI
+369 EVTLNKGNYEFYI
-381 VCDIN
+381 SAIDGLHAFSLV
-386 TSHRFN
+386 
-392 LIKGGILG
+392 KGGIFG
-400 DNNCPDPSKFSIAT
+400 YDNWPDPSKFSIAT
-414 DNSKVKFVFDGIKVK
+414 DNSTVKFVFDGIKVK
-429 MYINEQEATSTTLPP
+429 MYINEQEV
-444 ETSTSTTLP
+444 TSTTLP

-463 SSSTVTSTS
+463 TTVPSTS

-494 SKPTVTAGTLE
+494 TRPTITAGTLE
-505 LEKTNDTL
+505 LEKTNDAL
-513 FVGKGREYKYTFTCN
+513 FVGKGRKYKYTFTCN
-528 DLINHVEFV
+528 DPINHVGFV

-618 LNVSVAPANAD
+618 LNVSVAPANAN

-666 GKLKTTVKVT
+666 SNLKATVKVT
-676 VGNTATGI
+676 VGDTAKSI

-698 SKFNPTI
+698 VKLNSII

-724 NNRVATIDKDGNVTA
+724 NNKVATVDSKGNVTA
-739 VADGWCYIQATAKD
+739 ISNGWCYVKATAKD

-758 SNNCLVIVG
+758 SNNCLIVVG

-817 KISNTKI
+817 KISNAKI

-833 YVQAKVTTKKKGTCY
+833 YVQAKVTAKKKGTCY

>member
-1 MKKIISILL
+1 MKKLISILL
-10 STIIFCSLFA
+10 STIILSSVFSVC
-20 IPLSVGAKTINIE
+20 LSVSAATDSLETIDYGTTSDGWYYNICKEKNPDTDDYFCYAYITGYVGNKSEATFPTKVVAKSGTYN
-33 SSTVAMDADCEDG
+33 
-46 YRFVERCEEGVTKDN
+46 VTKAGPLLIKDN
-61 WAYHIIKEQN
+61 KY
-71 INTDEYKFFAALAA
+71 
-85 YKGTATT
+85 
-92 VTLPTKISTETGTYD
+92 
-107 ILKYYGHILA
+107 LKKL
-117 NNNTVKKASIPDNN
+117 TIPDSAN
-131 TKIQIPG
+131 KIAHENGNSICFKG
-138 TIFASSSTL
+138 SSTL
-147 EEVTIGSAVKSV
+147 EEVTVGSTVKNIYSA
-159 YTSMFESDT
+159 MFCDCT

-183 PFVGSRA
+183 PYIGAGA
-190 FAKCTSLRNLVLPN
+190 FTRCTSLRKLVLPN
-204 GISGIADD
+204 GISDVSDD
-212 ALVDAKNLETVSCG
+212 ALAGCKNLNTITFGEDIKSCPITT
-226 KDIEEFGIYN
+226 D
-236 NVNLKKITLNC
+236 NVNLTNIKLLRKKSDVGFYSVNPGNGNHNC
-247 KKAKTRLYFNNFG
+247 PINFNNSK
-260 WEGVNHNPKA
+260 VT
-270 FNYKPVIVEC
+270 VEC
-280 YSGTEAEY
+280 YEGTLAAYDIANY
-288 YVNNVYPYW
+288 YPTQGI
-297 KGYEDDFKFVSL
+297 KFSFTFKSL
-309 GQCEGTPYSHPTT
+309 GKVDGDPYVPPTT
-322 APPTT
+322 EPPTT

-333 SVGEGSEF
+333 SVGEGDEWYIVGDFTS
-341 YLAGTFNDWT
+341 WSKQ
-351 RDDSTKLI
+351 DSNKMT
-359 YNPTSKTLEK
+359 YNPANNTFEKTY
-369 EVTLNKGVYEFI
+369 TLNKGNYGFRVKSDKCPKDFGPNGAIDYADPIF
-381 VCDIN
+381 DI
-386 TSHRFN
+386 
-392 LIKGGILG
+392 I
-400 DNNCPDPSKFSIAT
+400 T
-414 DNSKVKFVFDGIKVK
+414 DNSTVKFVFDGIKVR

-453 PETSTSTSTS
+453 PETNTSTSTS
-463 SSSTVTSTS
+463 PSSTVTSTS
-472 VTTSTTV
+472 VTTSTTA
-479 PDTSVSE
+479 PETSASE

-494 SKPTVTAGTLE
+494 SRPTVTAGTLE

-556 VPLTKGTATI
+556 VPLSKGEATI

-598 NNKVVNNNV
+598 KNKVVNNNV
-607 INIKKVNGRAK
+607 INIKKVNGKAK
-618 LNVSVAPANAD
+618 LNVSVAPVNAD

-666 GKLKTTVKVT
+666 GKCKTTVKVT
-676 VGNTATGI
+676 VGDTATNI
-684 KISSARF
+684 KIASTSF
-691 ITNVNSK
+691 ITTKNSK
-698 SKFNPTI
+698 SKLNPTI

-739 VADGWCYIQATAKD
+739 ISNGWCYIQATAKD

-780 QSKINVKKK
+780 QPKINVKKK
-789 HSITLKVEVKKINA
+789 HSITLKVEVKEINA

>member
-1 MKKIISILL
+1 MKKFISILL
-10 STIIFCSLFA
+10 STIILSSVFFVC
-20 IPLSVGAKTINIE
+20 LSV
-33 SSTVAMDADCEDG
+33 S
-46 YRFVERCEEGVTKDN
+46 
-61 WAYHIIKEQN
+61 
-71 INTDEYKFFAALAA
+71 
-85 YKGTATT
+85 ATT
-92 VTLPTKISTETGTYD
+92 NSLETIDYGTTSDGWYYNICKEKNPDTDDYFCYAYITGYVGNKSEATFPTKVVAKSGTYNVTEAGPLL
-107 ILKYYGHILA
+107 IKNNKYLKKL
-117 NNNTVKKASIPDNN
+117 TIPDSAN
-131 TKIQIPG
+131 KIKYVNGNSICFKG
-138 TIFASSSTL
+138 SSTL
-147 EEVTIGSAVKSV
+147 EEVTVGSAVKSI
-159 YTSMFESDT
+159 YSAMFCDCT

-183 PFVGSRA
+183 PYIGAGA
-190 FAKCTSLRNLVLPN
+190 FTRCTSLRNLVLPN

-212 ALVDAKNLETVSCG
+212 ALADAKNLETVSCG

-260 WEGVNHNPKA
+260 WEGVNHNPKT

-280 YSGTEAEY
+280 YSGTEVEY

-333 SVGEGSEF
+333 SVGEGDEW
-341 YLAGTFNDWT
+341 YLAGTFNDYT

-369 EVTLNKGVYEFI
+369 EVVLDKGEYEFI

-414 DNSKVKFVFDGIKVK
+414 DNSTVKFVFDGIKVK
-429 MYINEQEATSTTLPP
+429 MYINEQETTSTTVPP
-444 ETSTSTTLP
+444 TTTSTTVP
-453 PETSTSTSTS
+453 STTITTST
-463 SSSTVTSTS
+463 TVPSTS

-494 SKPTVTAGTLE
+494 TIPTVTAGTLE

-513 FVGKGREYKYTFTCN
+513 FVGKSREYKYTSSCN
-528 DLINHVEFV
+528 DPINYVKFV
-537 SDKNTVAQVNLNKD
+537 SSDNTIAQVNLNLNKD

-566 TATLYDRDNREV
+566 TATLYDRGNREV

-629 NKNYSYSYNKNIIS
+629 NKNCSYSYNKNIIS

-666 GKLKTTVKVT
+666 SNLKTTVKVT
-676 VGNTATGI
+676 VGDTATSI
-684 KISSARF
+684 KIPSARF
-691 ITNVNSK
+691 ITTANSK
-698 SKFNPTI
+698 AKLNPTI

-724 NNRVATIDKDGNVTA
+724 NNKVAAVDSKGNVTA
-739 VADGWCYIQATAKD
+739 ISNGWCYVQATAKD

-758 SNNCLVIVG
+758 SNNCLVVVG

-833 YVQAKVTTKKKGTCY
+833 YVQAKVTAKKKGTCY

>member
-1 MKKIISILL
+1 MKKIVSILL

-20 IPLSVGAKTINIE
+20 VPLSVGAKTINIV
-33 SSTVAMDADCEDG
+33 SSSSADCEDG
-46 YRFVERCEEGVTKDN
+46 YRFVERYEEGVTKDN

-71 INTDEYKFFAALAA
+71 INTDEYKFFAAIGS

-92 VTLPTKISTETGTYD
+92 VTLPTKISTETGTYNV
-107 ILKYYGHILA
+107 LKYYDGSLRDSS
-117 NNNTVKKASIPDNN
+117 TVKKAIIPNSN
-131 TKIQIPG
+131 TKIQISNSFFWG
-138 TIFASSSTL
+138 SSTL
-147 EEVTIGSAVKSV
+147 EEVTIGSAVKNI
-159 YTSMFESDT
+159 YTSLFEGDT

-183 PFVGSRA
+183 PYIGSRA

-204 GISGIADD
+204 GISGVSDD
-212 ALVDAKNLETVSCG
+212 ALVGCKNLNT
-226 KDIEEFGIYN
+226 ITFGESIQACPITTD
-236 NVNLKKITLNC
+236 NVNLTNIKLLRKKSDARN
-247 KKAKTRLYFNNFG
+247 YFVNANNG
-260 WEGVNHNPKA
+260 
-270 FNYKPVIVEC
+270 NYGSPVEFTNKPVTVEC
-280 YSGTEAEY
+280 YEGTMEAY
-288 YVNNVYPYW
+288 NIQNVYPT
-297 KGYEDDFKFVSL
+297 KSGFENSFKFVSL
-309 GQCEGTPYSHPTT
+309 GKVDGDPYVPPTT
-322 APPTT
+322 EPPTT

-333 SVGEGSEF
+333 SVGEGDEW
-341 YLAGTFNDWT
+341 YLISSFNDWGNWNG
-351 RDDSTKLI
+351 STVSDQTTKMT
-359 YNPTSKTLEK
+359 YNPANNTFEKSYTLSK
-369 EVTLNKGVYEFI
+369 GDYEFL
-381 VCDIN
+381 VVAN
-386 TSHRFN
+386 SSFN
-392 LIKGGILG
+392 RHYFGLNGECSA
-400 DNNCPDPSKFSIAT
+400 NQEFSIPT

-429 MYINEQEATSTTLPP
+429 MYINEQETTSTTVPP
-444 ETSTSTTLP
+444 TTTSTTVP
-453 PETSTSTSTS
+453 STTITTST
-463 SSSTVTSTS
+463 TVPSTS

-494 SKPTVTAGTLE
+494 TIPTVTAGTIE

-513 FVGKGREYKYTFTCN
+513 FVGKSREYKYTSSCN
-528 DLINHVEFV
+528 DPINYVKFV
-537 SDKNTVAQVNLNKD
+537 SSDNTIAQVNLNLNKD

-566 TATLYDRDNREV
+566 TATLYDRNNREV

-629 NKNYSYSYNKNIIS
+629 DKRVTYKSSDTSVATVNS
-643 IDEKGN
+643 KGLIT
-649 VKAKKI
+649 AKKI
-655 GFTNVTVKSND
+655 GYTTITIASND
-666 GKLKTTVKVT
+666 GNVKTTVKVT
-676 VGNTATGI
+676 VGDTATSI
-684 KISSARF
+684 KIPSTRF
-691 ITNVNSK
+691 ITTVNSK
-698 SKFNPTI
+698 AKLNPTI

-724 NNRVATIDKDGNVTA
+724 NNKVATVDSKGNVTA
-739 VADGWCYIQATAKD
+739 VSNGWCYVQATAKD

-758 SNNCLVIVG
+758 SNNCLVVVG
-767 KNKVQS
+767 KNKVQN

-780 QSKINVKKK
+780 QSKVNVKKK

-833 YVQAKVTTKKKGTCY
+833 YVQAKVTAKKKGTCY

>member
-1 MKKIISILL
+1 MKKLISILL
-10 STIIFCSLFA
+10 STIILSSVFSVC
-20 IPLSVGAKTINIE
+20 LSVSAATDSLERIDYGTTSDGWYYNICKE
-33 SSTVAMDADCEDG
+33 KNPDTDDYFCYAYITG
-46 YRFVERCEEGVTKDN
+46 YVGNKS
-61 WAYHIIKEQN
+61 K
-71 INTDEYKFFAALAA
+71 
-85 YKGTATT
+85 ATF
-92 VTLPTKISTETGTYD
+92 PTKVVAKSGTYNVTEAGPLV
-107 ILKYYGHILA
+107 IKNNKYLKKL
-117 NNNTVKKASIPDNN
+117 TIPDSTN
-131 TKIQIPG
+131 KIKYVNDNSISFWG
-138 TIFASSSTL
+138 STTL
-147 EEVTIGSAVKSV
+147 EEVTIGSAVKNV
-159 YTSMFESDT
+159 YISMFESDT
-168 KLKTVNFTKEFLAQK
+168 KLKTVNFTKKFLAQK

-190 FAKCTSLRNLVLPN
+190 FAKCTSLRNLVFPN

-212 ALVDAKNLETVSCG
+212 ALVGCKNLNT
-226 KDIEEFGIYN
+226 ITFGESIQACPITTD
-236 NVNLKKITLNC
+236 NVNLTNIKLLRKKSDARNYFVN
-247 KKAKTRLYFNNFG
+247 AKNG
-260 WEGVNHNPKA
+260 
-270 FNYKPVIVEC
+270 NYGSPVEFTNKPVTVEC
-280 YSGTEAEY
+280 YEGTMEAY
-288 YVNNVYPYW
+288 NIQNVYPT
-297 KGYEDDFKFVSL
+297 KSGFENSFKFVSL
-309 GQCEGTPYSHPTT
+309 GKVDGDPYVPPIT

-333 SVGEGSEF
+333 SVGEGDEW
-341 YLAGTFNDWT
+341 YLAGTFNDWA

-369 EVTLNKGVYEFI
+369 EVTLNKGNYEFYI
-381 VCDIN
+381 ATIDGLRAFSLV
-386 TSHRFN
+386 
-392 LIKGGILG
+392 KGGIFG
-400 DNNCPDPSKFSIAT
+400 CSNWPDPSKFSIAT
-414 DNSKVKFVFDGIKVK
+414 ANSKVKFVFDGIKVR
-429 MYINEQEATSTTLPP
+429 MYINEQEVTSTTLPP
-444 ETSTSTTLP
+444 TTTSTTLP
-453 PETSTSTSTS
+453 
-463 SSSTVTSTS
+463 
-472 VTTSTTV
+472 
-479 PDTSVSE
+479 
-486 TASVPSTP
+486 STP
-494 SKPTVTAGTLE
+494 ARPTITAGTVE

-513 FVGKGREYKYTFTCN
+513 FVGNGREYKYTFTCN
-528 DLINHVEFV
+528 DPINHVEFV

-566 TATLYDRDNREV
+566 AATLYDRDNREV

-607 INIKKVNGRAK
+607 INIKKVNGKAK
-618 LNVSVAPANAD
+618 LNVSVAPVNAD

-691 ITNVNSK
+691 IATKNSK
-698 SKFNPTI
+698 AELNPTI

-724 NNRVATIDKDGNVTA
+724 NNKVATVDSKGNVTA
-739 VADGWCYIQATAKD
+739 ISNGWCYVQATAKD

-758 SNNCLVIVG
+758 SNNCLVVVG

-860 LRYKIVIK
+860 LRYKIIIK

>member
-1 MKKIISILL
+1 MKKIVSILL

-20 IPLSVGAKTINIE
+20 IPLSVGAKTVNIE
-33 SSTVAMDADCEDG
+33 SSTAAMDADCEDG
-46 YRFVERCEEGVTKDN
+46 YRFVERYEEGITKDN
-61 WAYHIIKEQN
+61 WVYHIIKEQN
-71 INTDEYKFFAALAA
+71 INTDEYKFFAALGA

-92 VTLPTKISTETGTYD
+92 VTLPTKISTKTGTYD
-107 ILKYYGHILA
+107 ILKYYGDILR
-117 NNNTVKKASIPDNN
+117 NNSTVKKAVIPDNK

-138 TIFASSSTL
+138 CIFRASSTL
-147 EEVTIGSAVKSV
+147 EEVTVGSAIKNIYSA
-159 YTSMFESDT
+159 MFCDCT

-183 PFVGSRA
+183 PYIGSGA
-190 FAKCTSLRNLVLPN
+190 FARCTSIRNLVLPK
-204 GISGIADD
+204 GISDVSD
-212 ALVDAKNLETVSCG
+212 NALMGCKNLNTITFGEDIKSCPITT
-226 KDIEEFGIYN
+226 D
-236 NVNLKKITLNC
+236 NVNLTNIKLLRKKSDVGFYSANPGNGNHNC
-247 KKAKTRLYFNNFG
+247 PINFNNSK
-260 WEGVNHNPKA
+260 VT
-270 FNYKPVIVEC
+270 VEC
-280 YSGTEAEY
+280 YEGTLAAYDIANY
-288 YVNNVYPYW
+288 YPT
-297 KGYEDDFKFVSL
+297 KGIKFSFTFKSL
-309 GQCEGTPYSHPTT
+309 GKCDGDPYVPPTT
-322 APPTT
+322 EPPTT

-333 SVGEGSEF
+333 SVGEEDEF

-359 YNPTSKTLEK
+359 YNPTSKALEK
-369 EVTLNKGVYEFI
+369 GVTLDKGEYEFI

-453 PETSTSTSTS
+453 PETNTSTSTS
-463 SSSTVTSTS
+463 PSSTVTSTS

-494 SKPTVTAGTLE
+494 SRPTVTAGTLE
-505 LEKTNDTL
+505 LEKTNDSL
-513 FVGKGREYKYTFTCN
+513 FVGKGREYKYTFTYN

-556 VPLTKGTATI
+556 VPLNKGKATI

-578 TKSTFTV
+578 AKSTFTV

-598 NNKVVNNNV
+598 NNKVVNDNV
-607 INIKKVNGRAK
+607 INIKKINGRAK

-691 ITNVNSK
+691 IATKNSK
-698 SKFNPTI
+698 AELNPTI

-724 NNRVATIDKDGNVTA
+724 NNKVATVDSKGNVTA
-739 VADGWCYIQATAKD
+739 ISNGWCYVQATAKD

-789 HSITLKVEVKKINA
+789 HSITLKVEVKEINA

-817 KISNTKI
+817 KISNAKI

-833 YVQAKVTTKKKGTCY
+833 YVQAKVTAKKKGTCY

>member
-1 MKKIISILL
+1 MKKLISILL
-10 STIIFCSLFA
+10 STIILSSVFSVC
-20 IPLSVGAKTINIE
+20 LSVSAATDSLETIDYGTTSDGWYYNICKEKNPDTDDYFCYAYITGYVGNKSEATFPTKVVAKSGTYN
-33 SSTVAMDADCEDG
+33 
-46 YRFVERCEEGVTKDN
+46 VTKAGPLLIKDN
-61 WAYHIIKEQN
+61 KY
-71 INTDEYKFFAALAA
+71 
-85 YKGTATT
+85 
-92 VTLPTKISTETGTYD
+92 
-107 ILKYYGHILA
+107 LKKL
-117 NNNTVKKASIPDNN
+117 TIPDSAN
-131 TKIQIPG
+131 KIAHENGNSICFKG
-138 TIFASSSTL
+138 SSTL
-147 EEVTIGSAVKSV
+147 EEVTVGSTVKNIYSA
-159 YTSMFESDT
+159 MFCDCT

-183 PFVGSRA
+183 PYIGAGA
-190 FAKCTSLRNLVLPN
+190 FTRCTSLRKLVLPN
-204 GISGIADD
+204 GISDVSDD
-212 ALVDAKNLETVSCG
+212 ALAGCKNLNTITFGEDIKSCPITT
-226 KDIEEFGIYN
+226 D
-236 NVNLKKITLNC
+236 NVNLTNIKLLRKKSDVGFYSVNPGNGNHNC
-247 KKAKTRLYFNNFG
+247 PINFNNSK
-260 WEGVNHNPKA
+260 VT
-270 FNYKPVIVEC
+270 VEC
-280 YSGTEAEY
+280 YEGTLAAYDIANY
-288 YVNNVYPYW
+288 YPTQGI
-297 KGYEDDFKFVSL
+297 KFSFTFKSL
-309 GQCEGTPYSHPTT
+309 GKVDGDPYVPPTT
-322 APPTT
+322 EPPTT

-333 SVGEGSEF
+333 SVGEGDEWYIVGDFTS
-341 YLAGTFNDWT
+341 WSKQ
-351 RDDSTKLI
+351 DSNKMT
-359 YNPTSKTLEK
+359 YNPANNTFEKTY
-369 EVTLNKGVYEFI
+369 TLNKGNYGFRVKSDKCPKDFGPNGAIDYADPIF
-381 VCDIN
+381 DI
-386 TSHRFN
+386 
-392 LIKGGILG
+392 I
-400 DNNCPDPSKFSIAT
+400 T
-414 DNSKVKFVFDGIKVK
+414 DNSTVKFVFDGIKVR

-453 PETSTSTSTS
+453 PETNTSTSTS
-463 SSSTVTSTS
+463 PSSTVTSTS

-494 SKPTVTAGTLE
+494 SRPTVTAGTLE

-556 VPLTKGTATI
+556 VPLSKGEATI

-598 NNKVVNNNV
+598 KNKVVNNNV
-607 INIKKVNGRAK
+607 INIKKVNGKAK
-618 LNVSVAPANAD
+618 LNVSVAPVNAD

-666 GKLKTTVKVT
+666 GKCKTTVKVT
-676 VGNTATGI
+676 VGDTATNI
-684 KISSARF
+684 KIASTSF
-691 ITNVNSK
+691 ITTKNSK
-698 SKFNPTI
+698 SKLNPTI

-739 VADGWCYIQATAKD
+739 ISNGWCYIQATAKD

-780 QSKINVKKK
+780 QPKINVKKK
-789 HSITLKVEVKKINA
+789 HSITLKVEVKEINA

>member
-1 MKKIISILL
+1 MKKIVSILL

-20 IPLSVGAKTINIE
+20 VPLSVGAKTINIE

-46 YRFVERCEEGVTKDN
+46 YRFVERYEEGVTKDN

-71 INTDEYKFFAALAA
+71 INTDEYKFFAALGS

-92 VTLPTKISTETGTYD
+92 VTLPTKISTETGTYN
-107 ILKYYGHILA
+107 ILKYYGDILR
-117 NNNTVKKASIPDNN
+117 NNSTVKKAVIPDNK

-138 TIFASSSTL
+138 CIFKGSSTL
-147 EEVTIGSAVKSV
+147 EEVTVGSAVKSI
-159 YTSMFESDT
+159 YSAMFCDCT
-168 KLKTVNFTKEFLAQK
+168 KLKTVNFTKGFLAQK
-183 PFVGSRA
+183 PYIGAGA
-190 FAKCTSLRNLVLPN
+190 FTRCTSLRNLVLPN

-212 ALVDAKNLETVSCG
+212 ALADAKNLETVSCG

-260 WEGVNHNPKA
+260 WEGVNHNPKT

-280 YSGTEAEY
+280 YSGTEVEY

-333 SVGEGSEF
+333 SVGEGDEW
-341 YLAGTFNDWT
+341 YLISSFNDWI
-351 RDDSTKLI
+351 RDDNSKMT
-359 YNPTSKTLEK
+359 YNPANNTFEKTYTVKAGTYTYEAISPSC
-369 EVTLNKGVYEFI
+369 EEAFGSDGVITFSDPEFT
-381 VCDIN
+381 VE
-386 TSHRFN
+386 
-392 LIKGGILG
+392 
-400 DNNCPDPSKFSIAT
+400 T
-414 DNSKVKFVFDGIKVK
+414 DNSTVKFVFDGIKVK
-429 MYINEQEATSTTLPP
+429 MYINEQETTSTTVP
-444 ETSTSTTLP
+444 TTTTSTTVP
-453 PETSTSTSTS
+453 STTTTNTSVS
-463 SSSTVTSTS
+463 STS

-494 SKPTVTAGTLE
+494 TIPTVTAGTLN
-505 LEKTNDTL
+505 LEKTNDSL
-513 FVGKGREYKYTFTCN
+513 FVGESREYKYTFSCN
-528 DLINHVEFV
+528 DPINYVKFV
-537 SDKNTVAQVNLNKD
+537 SSDNTIAQVNLNLNKD

-566 TATLYDRDNREV
+566 TATLYDRGNREV

-618 LNVSVAPANAD
+618 LNVSVAPANAN
-629 NKNYSYSYNKNIIS
+629 NKNCSYSYNKNIIS

-666 GKLKTTVKVT
+666 SNLKATVKVT
-676 VGNTATGI
+676 VGDTATGI
-684 KISSARF
+684 KIPSARF
-691 ITNVNSK
+691 ITTKNSK
-698 SKFNPTI
+698 AKLNPTI

-724 NNRVATIDKDGNVTA
+724 NNKVATVDSKGDVTA
-739 VADGWCYIQATAKD
+739 ISNGWCYVQATAKD

-758 SNNCLVIVG
+758 SNNCLVVVG

-833 YVQAKVTTKKKGTCY
+833 YVQAKVTAKKKGTCY

>member
-1 MKKIISILL
+1 MKKLISILL
-10 STIIFCSLFA
+10 STIILSSVFSVC
-20 IPLSVGAKTINIE
+20 LSV
-33 SSTVAMDADCEDG
+33 S
-46 YRFVERCEEGVTKDN
+46 
-61 WAYHIIKEQN
+61 
-71 INTDEYKFFAALAA
+71 
-85 YKGTATT
+85 ATT
-92 VTLPTKISTETGTYD
+92 NLPDEIDRGTTTDGWTYSINKIKNENTEKYEYFAYVGEYVGTKSEATLPVKINNYNVTEASPLL
-107 ILKYYGHILA
+107 IKNNKFLKKL
-117 NNNTVKKASIPDNN
+117 TIPDSAN
-131 TKIQIPG
+131 KIAHENGNSICFKG
-138 TIFASSSTL
+138 SSTL
-147 EEVTIGSAVKSV
+147 EEVTVGSAVKSI
-159 YTSMFESDT
+159 YSAMFCDCT

-183 PFVGSRA
+183 PYIGAGA
-190 FAKCTSLRNLVLPN
+190 FTRCTSLKNLVLPN
-204 GISGIADD
+204 GISDVSAD
-212 ALVDAKNLETVSCG
+212 ALVGCKNLNTITFGESIKSCPITT
-226 KDIEEFGIYN
+226 D
-236 NVNLKKITLNC
+236 NVNLTNIKLLRKKSDVGFYSVNSGNGNHNC
-247 KKAKTRLYFNNFG
+247 PINFNNS
-260 WEGVNHNPKA
+260 EVT
-270 FNYKPVIVEC
+270 VEC
-280 YSGTEAEY
+280 YEGTLAAYDIANY
-288 YVNNVYPYW
+288 YPTQGI
-297 KGYEDDFKFVSL
+297 KFSFTFKSL
-309 GQCEGTPYSHPTT
+309 GKVDGDPYVPPTT
-322 APPTT
+322 EPPTT

-333 SVGEGSEF
+333 SVGEGDEW
-341 YLAGTFNDWT
+341 YLAGTFNDYT

-369 EVTLNKGVYEFI
+369 EVVLDKGEYEFI

-414 DNSKVKFVFDGIKVK
+414 DNSTVKFVFDGIKVK
-429 MYINEQEATSTTLPP
+429 MYINEQETTSTTVPP
-444 ETSTSTTLP
+444 TTTSTTVP
-453 PETSTSTSTS
+453 
-463 SSSTVTSTS
+463 STS

-479 PDTSVSE
+479 SDTSVSE

-494 SKPTVTAGTLE
+494 TIPTVTAGTLE

-513 FVGKGREYKYTFTCN
+513 FVGKSREYKYTSSCN
-528 DLINHVEFV
+528 DPINYVKFV
-537 SDKNTVAQVNLNKD
+537 SSDNTIAQVNLNLNKD

-556 VPLTKGTATI
+556 VPLSKGTATI

-629 NKNYSYSYNKNIIS
+629 DKRVTYKSSDTSVATVNS
-643 IDEKGN
+643 KGLIT
-649 VKAKKI
+649 AKKI
-655 GFTNVTVKSND
+655 GYTTITIASND
-666 GKLKTTVKVT
+666 GNVKTTVKVT
-676 VGNTATGI
+676 VGDTATSI
-684 KISSARF
+684 KIPSARF
-691 ITNVNSK
+691 ITTANSK
-698 SKFNPTI
+698 AKLNPTI

-724 NNRVATIDKDGNVTA
+724 NNKVAAVDSKGNVTA
-739 VADGWCYIQATAKD
+739 ISNGWCYVQATAKD

-758 SNNCLVIVG
+758 SNNCLVVVG

-833 YVQAKVTTKKKGTCY
+833 YVQAKVTAKKKGTCY

>member
-1 MKKIISILL
+1 MKKIVSILL

-20 IPLSVGAKTINIE
+20 VSLSVEAKTINIE
-33 SSTVAMDADCEDG
+33 SSTAAMDADCEDG
-46 YRFVERCEEGVTKDN
+46 YRFVERYEEGVTKDN

-71 INTDEYKFFAALAA
+71 INTDEYKFFAALGA

-92 VTLPTKISTETGTYD
+92 VTLPTKISTETGTYN
-107 ILKYYGHILA
+107 ILKYYGDILR
-117 NNNTVKKASIPDNN
+117 NNSTVKKAIIPDNK

-138 TIFASSSTL
+138 CIFKGSSTL
-147 EEVTIGSAVKSV
+147 EEVTVGSAVKSI
-159 YTSMFESDT
+159 YSAMFCDCT

-183 PFVGSRA
+183 PYIGSGA
-190 FAKCTSLRNLVLPN
+190 FTRCTSLRNLVLPN

-333 SVGEGSEF
+333 SVGEGDEW
-341 YLAGTFNDWT
+341 YLISSFNNWVKDNNSRMT
-351 RDDSTKLI
+351 
-359 YNPTSKTLEK
+359 YNPTNNTFEKTYTVKAGTYTYEAISPSC
-369 EVTLNKGVYEFI
+369 EEAFGSDGVITFSDPEFT
-381 VCDIN
+381 VD
-386 TSHRFN
+386 
-392 LIKGGILG
+392 
-400 DNNCPDPSKFSIAT
+400 T
-414 DNSKVKFVFDGIKVK
+414 DNSKVKFVFDGIKVR
-429 MYINEQEATSTTLPP
+429 MYINEQEITSTTLPP
-444 ETSTSTTLP
+444 TTTTTNTTVSSTT
-453 PETSTSTSTS
+453 
-463 SSSTVTSTS
+463 

-494 SKPTVTAGTLE
+494 TRPTITAGTLE
-505 LEKTNDTL
+505 LEKTNDSL
-513 FVGKGREYKYTFTCN
+513 FVGKGREYKYAFTCN
-528 DLINHVEFV
+528 DPINHIEFV

-598 NNKVVNNNV
+598 KNKVVNNNV
-607 INIKKVNGRAK
+607 INIKKVNGKAK

-643 IDEKGN
+643 IDENGN

-666 GKLKTTVKVT
+666 SNLKATVKVT
-676 VGNTATGI
+676 VGNTAS
-684 KISSARF
+684 KIVINSYKNIAK
-691 ITNVNSK
+691 VNSLAK
-698 SKFNPTI
+698 INYSVYYGNKKTNLYSIKPT
-705 YYKKYS
+705 
-711 NNKLGK
+711 
-717 DAFWKSS
+717 WKSYKTS
-724 NNRVATIDKDGNVTA
+724 VATVDKNGNVTA
-739 VADGWCYIQATAKD
+739 KKKGVCFIVATFNDGKTIT
-753 GSNKK
+753 SKK
-758 SNNCLVIVG
+758 CLVIVG
-767 KNKVQS
+767 NRVSKVV
-773 IKKTNYT
+773 KTNYKNT
-780 QSKINVKKK
+780 IVLRKNKSV
-789 HSITLKVEVKKINA
+789 TLKAEVKNKNA
-803 TYKNCNW
+803 TYKDCKW
-810 SANNKLV
+810 YLGKNKYV
-817 KISNTKI
+817 KISNVKNKGNKSHFYT
-824 YYSKDKKHC
+824 
-833 YVQAKVTTKKKGTCY
+833 QTKVTAKKKGTCY

-860 LRYKIVIK
+860 LRYKIIIK

>member
-1 MKKIISILL
+1 MKKLISILL
-10 STIIFCSLFA
+10 STIILSSVFSVC
-20 IPLSVGAKTINIE
+20 LSV
-33 SSTVAMDADCEDG
+33 S
-46 YRFVERCEEGVTKDN
+46 
-61 WAYHIIKEQN
+61 
-71 INTDEYKFFAALAA
+71 
-85 YKGTATT
+85 ATT
-92 VTLPTKISTETGTYD
+92 NLPEEIDRGTTADGWTYSINKTKNENTEKYEYFAYVGEYVGTKSEATLPVKINNYNVTEASPLLIKNNKY
-107 ILKYYGHILA
+107 LKKL
-117 NNNTVKKASIPDNN
+117 TIPDSAN
-131 TKIQIPG
+131 KIAHENGNSICFKG
-138 TIFASSSTL
+138 SSTL
-147 EEVTIGSAVKSV
+147 EEVTVGSAVKSI
-159 YTSMFESDT
+159 YSAMFCDCT

-183 PFVGSRA
+183 PYIGAGA
-190 FAKCTSLRNLVLPN
+190 FTRCTSLRNLVLPN

-212 ALVDAKNLETVSCG
+212 ALADAKNLETVSCG

-247 KKAKTRLYFNNFG
+247 KKAKARLYFNNFG
-260 WEGVNHNPKA
+260 WEGVNHNPKT

-280 YSGTEAEY
+280 YSGTEVEY

-333 SVGEGSEF
+333 SVGEGDEW
-341 YLAGTFNDWT
+341 YLISSFNDWI
-351 RDDSTKLI
+351 RDDNSKMT
-359 YNPTSKTLEK
+359 YNPANNTFEKTYTVKAGTYTYEAISPSC
-369 EVTLNKGVYEFI
+369 EEAFGSDGVITFSDPEFT
-381 VCDIN
+381 VE
-386 TSHRFN
+386 
-392 LIKGGILG
+392 
-400 DNNCPDPSKFSIAT
+400 T
-414 DNSKVKFVFDGIKVK
+414 DNSTVKFVFDGIKVK
-429 MYINEQEATSTTLPP
+429 MYINEQETTSTTVPP
-444 ETSTSTTLP
+444 TTTSTTVP
-453 PETSTSTSTS
+453 STTITTST
-463 SSSTVTSTS
+463 TVPSTS

-494 SKPTVTAGTLE
+494 TIPTVTAGTLE

-513 FVGKGREYKYTFTCN
+513 FVGKSRKYKYTSSCN
-528 DLINHVEFV
+528 DPINHIEFV

-551 NTFTV
+551 NAFTV

-566 TATLYDRDNREV
+566 TATLYDRNNREV

-618 LNVSVAPANAD
+618 LNVSVAPANSD

-655 GFTNVTVKSND
+655 GFTNVTIKSND
-666 GKLKTTVKVT
+666 SNLKATVKVT
-676 VGNTATGI
+676 VGDTATSI
-684 KISSARF
+684 KIPSARF
-691 ITNVNSK
+691 ITAVNSK
-698 SKFNPTI
+698 AKLNPTI

-717 DAFWKSS
+717 DVFWKSS
-724 NNRVATIDKDGNVTA
+724 NNKVATVDSKGDVTA
-739 VADGWCYIQATAKD
+739 ISNGWCYVQATAKD
-753 GSNKK
+753 GNNKK
-758 SNNCLVIVG
+758 SNNCLVVVG
-767 KNKVQS
+767 KNKVQN

-833 YVQAKVTTKKKGTCY
+833 YVQAKVTAKKKGTCY

>member
-10 STIIFCSLFA
+10 STIIFCSLFSV
-20 IPLSVGAKTINIE
+20 PLSVGAKTINIE
-33 SSTVAMDADCEDG
+33 RSTAAMDADCEDG
-46 YRFVERCEEGVTKDN
+46 YRFVERCEEGITKDN

-71 INTDEYKFFAALAA
+71 INTDEYKFFAALGA

-92 VTLPTKISTETGTYD
+92 VTLPTKISTETGTYN
-107 ILKYYGHILA
+107 ILKYYGDILR
-117 NNNTVKKASIPDNN
+117 NNSTVKKAVIPDNK

-138 TIFASSSTL
+138 CIFRGSSTL
-147 EEVTIGSAVKSV
+147 EEVTVGSAVKSI
-159 YTSMFESDT
+159 YSAMFCDCT

-183 PFVGSRA
+183 PYIGSGA
-190 FAKCTSLRNLVLPN
+190 FARCTSLRNLVLPN

-333 SVGEGSEF
+333 SVGEESEF
-341 YLAGTFNDWT
+341 YLAGTFNNYT
-351 RDDSTKLI
+351 RDDSNKLI
-359 YNPTSKTLEK
+359 YNPTNKTLEK
-369 EVTLNKGVYEFI
+369 EVTLNKGDYEFI

-386 TSHRFN
+386 TSYRFN

-414 DNSKVKFVFDGIKVK
+414 DNSTVKFVFDGIKVI
-429 MYINEQEATSTTLPP
+429 MYINEQEVTSTTLPP
-444 ETSTSTTLP
+444 TTTSTTVP
-453 PETSTSTSTS
+453 STTTTNTSVS
-463 SSSTVTSTS
+463 STS

-494 SKPTVTAGTLE
+494 ARPTVTVGTLE

-513 FVGKGREYKYTFTCN
+513 FVGKGRDYKYTFTCN
-528 DLINHVEFV
+528 DPINHIEFV

-607 INIKKVNGRAK
+607 INIKKANGRTK
-618 LNVSVAPANAD
+618 LNVSVAPVNAG

-666 GKLKTTVKVT
+666 GKCKTTVKVT
-676 VGNTATGI
+676 VGDTATSI
-684 KISSARF
+684 KIASTSF
-691 ITNVNSK
+691 ITTKNSK
-698 SKFNPTI
+698 SKLNPTI

-724 NNRVATIDKDGNVTA
+724 NNKVATIDKDGSVTA

-789 HSITLKVEVKKINA
+789 HSITLKVEIKKINA

-824 YYSKDKKHC
+824 YYSKDKKYC

-860 LRYKIVIK
+860 LRYKIIIK

>member
-1 MKKIISILL
+1 
-10 STIIFCSLFA
+10 
-20 IPLSVGAKTINIE
+20 
-33 SSTVAMDADCEDG
+33 
-46 YRFVERCEEGVTKDN
+46 
-61 WAYHIIKEQN
+61 
-71 INTDEYKFFAALAA
+71 EYKFFAALGS

-92 VTLPTKISTETGTYD
+92 VTLPTKISTETGTYN

-147 EEVTIGSAVKSV
+147 EEVTIGSAVKSI
-159 YTSMFESDT
+159 YSAMFCDCT

-183 PFVGSRA
+183 PYIGAGA
-190 FAKCTSLRNLVLPN
+190 FTRCTSLRNLVLPN
-204 GISGIADD
+204 GISDVSAD
-212 ALVDAKNLETVSCG
+212 ALVGCKNLNTITFGEDIKSCPITT
-226 KDIEEFGIYN
+226 D
-236 NVNLKKITLNC
+236 NVNLTNIKLLRKKSDVGFYSVNSGNGNHNC
-247 KKAKTRLYFNNFG
+247 PINFNNS
-260 WEGVNHNPKA
+260 EVT
-270 FNYKPVIVEC
+270 VEC
-280 YSGTEAEY
+280 YEGTLAAYDIANY
-288 YVNNVYPYW
+288 YPTQGI
-297 KGYEDDFKFVSL
+297 KFSFTFKSL
-309 GQCEGTPYSHPTT
+309 GKVDGDPYVPPTT
-322 APPTT
+322 EPPTT

-333 SVGEGSEF
+333 SVGEGDEW
-341 YLAGTFNDWT
+341 YLISSFNNWIRDDNSKMTYNPANNTFEKTYTVKAGTYTYEAF
-351 RDDSTKLI
+351 S
-359 YNPTSKTLEK
+359 PSCK
-369 EVTLNKGVYEFI
+369 EVFGSDGVI
-381 VCDIN
+381 
-386 TSHRFN
+386 TSN
-392 LIKGGILG
+392 
-400 DNNCPDPSKFSIAT
+400 DPKFTVDT
-414 DNSKVKFVFDGIKVK
+414 DNSTVKFVFDGIKVK
-429 MYINEQEATSTTLPP
+429 MYINEQETTSTTVPP
-444 ETSTSTTLP
+444 TTTSTTVP
-453 PETSTSTSTS
+453 TTPTTTST
-463 SSSTVTSTS
+463 TVPSTS

-486 TASVPSTP
+486 TASVPST
-494 SKPTVTAGTLE
+494 STIPTVTAGTLE

-513 FVGKGREYKYTFTCN
+513 FVGKSREYKYTSSCN
-528 DLINHVEFV
+528 DPINYVKFV
-537 SDKNTVAQVNLNKD
+537 SSDNTIAQVNLNLNKD

-666 GKLKTTVKVT
+666 SNLKTTVKVT
-676 VGNTATGI
+676 VGDTATSI
-684 KISSARF
+684 KIPLARF
-691 ITNVNSK
+691 ITTKNSK
-698 SKFNPTI
+698 AKLNPTI

-717 DAFWKSS
+717 DVFWKSS
-724 NNRVATIDKDGNVTA
+724 NNKVATVDSKGNVTA
-739 VADGWCYIQATAKD
+739 ISNGWCYVQATAKD

-758 SNNCLVIVG
+758 SNNCLVVVG